1 MTRNGGCFIDAA
13 ARRIRDRNGLWHP
26 VDAMAVGEHGVYY
39 ARPIEGNRVSGTR
52 SDGCYPPT
60 RSCSTA
66 SPTTRIVTDDVDWYI
81 ETDMTEVGDNTWT
94 VRDGYLDVYVRDGV
108 RYDLEDTRELADAIA
123 AGDIPLSD
131 ALEALHALDLVCES
145 LRANN
150 YSGHALLRTLA
161 PSLPAPTIIRDP
173 SGKFARKE

>member
-1 MTRNGGCFIDAA
+1 MTRNGGCVIDAA
-13 ARRIRDRNGLWHP
+13 ARRIRDRNGVWHP
-26 VDAMAVGEHGVYY
+26 VDAMTVGEHGVYY
-39 ARPIEGNRVSGTR
+39 ARPIENNKFWYVERWVLPAHALVFNRFA
-52 SDGCYPPT
+52 YHPQ
-60 RSCSTA
+60 
-66 SPTTRIVTDDVDWYI
+66 ITDDVDWYI

-108 RYDLEDTRELADAIA
+108 RYDLEDTRELAEAIA

-150 YSGHALLRTLA
+150 HSGHALLHTLA
-161 PSLPAPTIIRDP
+161 PSLPTPTIIRDP
-173 SGKFARKE
+173 SGKFAQRE